1 MIKKI
6 VIACDSFKGCLN
18 SEEVA
23 LAAADGVR
31 RVHPECSVAKVAV
44 ADGGEGTAGILVKA
58 LGGRA
63 VTAYVSD
70 PLGRQIT
77 AEYGIAEMET
87 ETGSEDAIGCKVST
101 AIIEMAQA
109 SGLTLLAENE
119 RNPLDTSTFGT
130 GEMILDAL
138 NKGCRRFLIGIGG
151 SATNDGGTG
160 MLEALG
166 VRFLDKTGK
175 VIKGCCGKTLSE
187 IASIDDS
194 NLDAK
199 AKEST
204 FVIACDVTTPFC
216 GEDGA
221 TKIFAPQKGA
231 SIEDISILETGMAS
245 LNKIIREKKGIDL
258 GKMEGTGAAGGIGG
272 AFKAFLNA
280 RLMKGVDMVLD
291 SIGFDDIVK
300 DADLVIT
307 GEGRIDSQSSKG
319 KLIYGVLSR
328 AERFNVPVIAIG
340 GIIDIGDDPATEENF
355 KGIYA
360 IAPRPQNESDLR
372 NAMRPEVATKN
383 ISDTVVRA
391 LEELFPSSCHGNL

>member
-1 MIKKI
+1 MIRKI
-6 VIACDSFKGCLN
+6 VIACDSFKGCLS

-31 RVHPECSVAKVAV
+31 RVHPECSVEKVAV
-44 ADGGEGTAGILVKA
+44 ADGGEGTASVLMKA
-58 LGGRA
+58 IGGRTVSA
-63 VTAYVSD
+63 DVSD

-77 AEYGIAEMET
+77 AEYGIANMKT
-87 ETGSEDAIGCKVST
+87 ADGSTGVMT

-109 SGLTLLAENE
+109 SGLTLLTENE
-119 RNPLDTSTFGT
+119 RNPLYTSTFGT
-130 GEMILDAL
+130 GEIILDAL
-138 NKGCRRFLIGIGG
+138 GKGCRRFLIGIGG

-166 VRFLDKTGK
+166 VRFLDSTGK
-175 VIKGCCGKTLSE
+175 VITGCCGKRLSE

-194 NLDAK
+194 DLSAE

-221 TKIFAPQKGA
+221 TRIFAPQKGA
-231 SIEDISILETGMAS
+231 SAEDISMLESGMIS
-245 LNKIIREKKGIDL
+245 LNEIIREKKGIDL
-258 GKMEGTGAAGGIGG
+258 GKTEGAGAAGGIGG
-272 AFKAFLNA
+272 AFKAFMNA
-280 RLMKGVDMVLD
+280 RLTKGVDMVLD
-291 SIGFDDIVK
+291 SIGFDNIIK

-319 KLIYGVLSR
+319 KLILGVLNR

-340 GIIDIGDDPATEENF
+340 GIIDDPASEGNF
-355 KGIYA
+355 KGMYA
-360 IAPRPQNESDLR
+360 IAPRPQDESDLR
-372 NAMRPEVATKN
+372 NAMRPEVAAKN
-383 ISDTVVRA
+383 ISETVSKA
-391 LEELFPSSCHGNL
+391 LEELFPSSCLESL

>member
-1 MIKKI
+1 MIRKI
-6 VIACDSFKGCLN
+6 VIACDSFKGCLS

-31 RVHPECSVAKVAV
+31 RVHPEYSVEKVAV
-44 ADGGEGTAGILVKA
+44 ADGGEGTASVLMKA
-58 LGGRA
+58 IGGRTVNA
-63 VTAYVSD
+63 DVSD

-77 AEYGIAEMET
+77 AEYGIADMK
-87 ETGSEDAIGCKVST
+87 TGDGSTGVMT

-109 SGLTLLAENE
+109 SGLTLLTENE
-119 RNPLDTSTFGT
+119 RNPLYTSTFGT
-130 GEMILDAL
+130 GEIILDAL
-138 NKGCRRFLIGIGG
+138 GKGCRRFLIGIGG

-166 VRFLDKTGK
+166 VRFLDSTGK
-175 VIKGCCGKTLSE
+175 VITGCCGKRLSE

-194 NLDAK
+194 NLAAE

-221 TKIFAPQKGA
+221 TRIFAPQKGA
-231 SIEDISILETGMAS
+231 SAEDISMLESGMIS

-258 GKMEGTGAAGGIGG
+258 GKTEGAGAAGGIGG
-272 AFKAFLNA
+272 AFKAFMNA
-280 RLMKGVDMVLD
+280 RLTKGVDMILD
-291 SIGFDDIVK
+291 SIGFDDLVK

-319 KLIYGVLSR
+319 KLIQGVLNR

-340 GIIDIGDDPATEENF
+340 GIIDDPASEGNF
-355 KGIYA
+355 KGMYA
-360 IAPRPQNESDLR
+360 IGPRPQDESDLR
-372 NAMRPEVATKN
+372 NAMRPEVAAKN
-383 ISDTVVRA
+383 ISETVSKV
-391 LEELFPSSCHGNL
+391 LKELFPSSCLASL

>member
-1 MIKKI
+1 MIRKI
-6 VIACDSFKGCLN
+6 VIACDSFKGCLS

-31 RVHPECSVAKVAV
+31 RVHPECSVEKVAV
-44 ADGGEGTAGILVKA
+44 ADGGEGTASVLMKA
-58 LGGRA
+58 IGGRTVSA
-63 VTAYVSD
+63 DVSD

-77 AEYGIAEMET
+77 AEYGIADMKT
-87 ETGSEDAIGCKVST
+87 ADGSTGVMT

-109 SGLTLLAENE
+109 SGLTLLTENE
-119 RNPLDTSTFGT
+119 RNPLYTSTFGT
-130 GEMILDAL
+130 GEIILDAL
-138 NKGCRRFLIGIGG
+138 GKGCRRFLIGIGG

-166 VRFLDKTGK
+166 VRFLDSTGK
-175 VIKGCCGKTLSE
+175 VITGCCGKRLSE

-194 NLDAK
+194 DLSAE

-221 TKIFAPQKGA
+221 TRIFAPQKGA
-231 SIEDISILETGMAS
+231 SAEDISMLESGMIS
-245 LNKIIREKKGIDL
+245 LNEIIREKKGIDL
-258 GKMEGTGAAGGIGG
+258 GKTEGAGAAGGIGG
-272 AFKAFLNA
+272 AFKAFMNA
-280 RLMKGVDMVLD
+280 RLTKGVDMVLD
-291 SIGFDDIVK
+291 SIGFDNIIK

-319 KLIYGVLSR
+319 KLILGVLNR

-340 GIIDIGDDPATEENF
+340 GIIDDPASEGNF
-355 KGIYA
+355 KGMYA
-360 IAPRPQNESDLR
+360 IGPRPQDESDLR
-372 NAMRPEVATKN
+372 NAMRPEVAAKN
-383 ISDTVVRA
+383 ISETVSKA

>member
-1 MIKKI
+1 MLRKI
-6 VIACDSFKGCLN
+6 VIACDSFKGCLS

-23 LAAADGVR
+23 SAAADGVR
-31 RVHPECSVAKVAV
+31 RAHPECSVEKVAV
-44 ADGGEGTAGILVKA
+44 ADGGEGTAGVLIKA
-58 LGGRA
+58 LGGRS
-63 VTAYVSD
+63 VTADVSD
-70 PLGRQIT
+70 PLGRQIK

-87 ETGSEDAIGCKVST
+87 ETGSEDAIGCKVRT

-166 VRFLDKTGK
+166 IRFLDKTGK

-187 IASIDDS
+187 IASIDDR
-194 NLDAK
+194 NMA
-199 AKEST
+199 AGIKEST
-204 FVIACDVTTPFC
+204 FVIACDVTTSFC

-231 SIEDISILETGMAS
+231 SAEDISILERGMAS
-245 LNKIIREKKGIDL
+245 LNEIIRENKGIDL
-258 GKMEGTGAAGGIGG
+258 GKTEGTGAAGGIGG
-272 AFKAFLNA
+272 AFKAFMNA
-280 RLMKGVDMVLD
+280 VLTKGVDMVLD

-319 KLIYGVLSR
+319 KLIHGVLNR

-340 GIIDIGDDPATEENF
+340 GIIDDPASEGKF
-355 KGIYA
+355 KGMYA

-372 NAMRPEVATKN
+372 NAMRPEVATRN

-391 LEELFPSSCHGNL
+391 LEELFPSSCHVNP

>member
-1 MIKKI
+1 MIRKI
-6 VIACDSFKGCLN
+6 VIACDSFKGCLS

-31 RVHPECSVAKVAV
+31 RVHPECSVEKVAV
-44 ADGGEGTAGILVKA
+44 ADGGEGTASVLMKA
-58 LGGRA
+58 IGGRTVSA
-63 VTAYVSD
+63 DVSD

-77 AEYGIAEMET
+77 AEYGIADMKT
-87 ETGSEDAIGCKVST
+87 ADGSTGVMT

-109 SGLTLLAENE
+109 SGLTLLTENE
-119 RNPLDTSTFGT
+119 RNPLYTSTFGT
-130 GEMILDAL
+130 GEIILDAL
-138 NKGCRRFLIGIGG
+138 GKGCRRFLIGIGG

-166 VRFLDKTGK
+166 VRFLDSTGN
-175 VIKGCCGKTLSE
+175 VITGCCGKRLSE

-194 NLDAK
+194 DLSAE

-221 TKIFAPQKGA
+221 TRIFAPQKGA
-231 SIEDISILETGMAS
+231 SAEDISMLESGMIS
-245 LNKIIREKKGIDL
+245 LNEIIREKKGIDL
-258 GKMEGTGAAGGIGG
+258 GKTEGAGAAGGIGG
-272 AFKAFLNA
+272 AFKAFMNA
-280 RLMKGVDMVLD
+280 RLTKGVDMVLD
-291 SIGFDDIVK
+291 SIGFNNIIK

-319 KLIYGVLSR
+319 KLILGVLNR

-340 GIIDIGDDPATEENF
+340 GIIDDPASEGNF
-355 KGIYA
+355 KGMYA
-360 IAPRPQNESDLR
+360 IGPRPQDESDLR
-372 NAMRPEVATKN
+372 NAMRPEVAAKN
-383 ISDTVVRA
+383 ISETVSKA
-391 LEELFPSSCHGNL
+391 LEELFPSSCLESL

>member
-1 MIKKI
+1 MIRKI
-6 VIACDSFKGCLN
+6 VIACDSFKGCLS

-31 RVHPECSVAKVAV
+31 RVHPECSVEKVAV
-44 ADGGEGTAGILVKA
+44 ADGGEGTASVLMKA
-58 LGGRA
+58 IGGRTVSA
-63 VTAYVSD
+63 DVSD

-77 AEYGIAEMET
+77 AEYGIANMKT
-87 ETGSEDAIGCKVST
+87 ADGSTGVMT

-109 SGLTLLAENE
+109 SGLTLLTENE
-119 RNPLDTSTFGT
+119 RNPLYTSTFGT
-130 GEMILDAL
+130 GEIILDAL
-138 NKGCRRFLIGIGG
+138 GKGCRRFLIGIGG

-166 VRFLDKTGK
+166 VRFLDSTGK
-175 VIKGCCGKTLSE
+175 VITGCCGKKLSE

-194 NLDAK
+194 DLSAE

-221 TKIFAPQKGA
+221 TRIFAPQKGA
-231 SIEDISILETGMAS
+231 SAEDISMLESGMIS
-245 LNKIIREKKGIDL
+245 LNEIIREKKGIDL
-258 GKMEGTGAAGGIGG
+258 GKTEGAGAAGGIGG
-272 AFKAFLNA
+272 AFKAFMNA
-280 RLMKGVDMVLD
+280 RLTKGVDMVLD
-291 SIGFDDIVK
+291 SIGFDNIIK

-319 KLIYGVLSR
+319 KLILGVLNR

-340 GIIDIGDDPATEENF
+340 GIIDDPASEGNF
-355 KGIYA
+355 KGMYA
-360 IAPRPQNESDLR
+360 IAPRPQDESDLR
-372 NAMRPEVATKN
+372 NAMRPEVAAKN
-383 ISDTVVRA
+383 ISETVSKA
-391 LEELFPSSCHGNL
+391 LEELFPSSCLESL